1 MAVAGTM
8 SGESTGLHEASHYKF
23 TRRVITP
30 TFPVEGD
37 YLKIETE
44 EAIFGILFAY
54 MGFWLLKQLRGVF
67 AWYRESRALR
77 RQSDPVGVTIDEDDE
92 SGSEE
97 DYELVGKGGRKVD

>member
-1 MAVAGTM
+1 M
-8 SGESTGLHEASHYKF
+8 SDESTGLHEASHYKF

-54 MGFWLLKQLRGVF
+54 MFFWLMKQLRGVF
-67 AWYRESRALR
+67 AWYRESRELR
-77 RQSDPVGVTIDEDDE
+77 RAHGSDPVGVTVDEDDE
-92 SGSEE
+92 SGSDADE
-97 DYELVGKGGRKVD
+97 DYEVVQKGGRKED

>member
-1 MAVAGTM
+1 M
-8 SGESTGLHEASHYKF
+8 SDESTGLHEASHYKF

-54 MGFWLLKQLRGVF
+54 MGFWLFKQFGACSRG
-67 AWYRESRALR
+67 
-77 RQSDPVGVTIDEDDE
+77 T
-92 SGSEE
+92 GSPEN
-97 DYELVGKGGRKVD
+97 